1 MSITRV
7 AKIVGVSSSTVSRVI
22 NNHPRVAPST
32 ALSVRQAME
41 SIGYTPSDRRPGPKP
56 AARTQVGATNIGFF
70 VLGTTQRRATPA
82 FESLLHGVS
91 VAAERH
97 KLGLTFKHVRDFQD
111 LTDRML
117 GGRIN
122 GVLLH
127 GALPIPP
134 NAADIRRVPTVW
146 LMGNRNRPEW
156 GDQVMPNHYEVGNL
170 AAKHLVRRGHKSV
183 AFLNLD
189 GGHWAL
195 HLYGHAFCTTARH
208 GGAEAVAIESE
219 RELAGGYWHEYSAA
233 SVEAVVQRYL
243 ALPTRPTGLYVA
255 DDMQVAVLQ
264 PALQRAGVN
273 IGPGEVEVVS
283 TNNEQPY
290 LMGLSPKPTE
300 IDIRVESIG
309 HRGVEQLLW
318 RLAHSSV
325 EEHLTTMIEPFV
337 VDLTAVPAL

>member
-1 MSITRV
+1 M
-7 AKIVGVSSSTVSRVI
+7 
-22 NNHPRVAPST
+22 
-32 ALSVRQAME
+32 
-41 SIGYTPSDRRPGPKP
+41 
-56 AARTQVGATNIGFF
+56 RTQAGAANIGFF

-82 FESLLHGVS
+82 FEALLHGVS

-97 KLGLTFKHVRDFQD
+97 RLGLSFKHVRDFED
-111 LTDRML
+111 LNSRVMNGKID
-117 GGRIN
+117 

-127 GALPIPP
+127 GALPHPEQ
-134 NAADIRRVPTVW
+134 AKEIRRVPTVW
-146 LMGNRNRPEW
+146 LMGNRERPEW
-156 GDQVMPNHYEVGNL
+156 GDQVMPNHYEVGHL
-170 AAKHLVRRGHKSV
+170 AAKHFLRRGHKRL

-208 GGAEAVAIESE
+208 SAAEAIAIESE

-233 SVEAVVQRYL
+233 SVEAIVERYL
-243 ALPTRPTGLYVA
+243 KIPNRPTGLYVA

-264 PALQRAGVN
+264 PALQRAGVRV
-273 IGPGEVEVVS
+273 GPGEVEILS

-318 RLAHSSV
+318 RLAHTSV
-325 EEHLTTMIEPFV
+325 EEHLTTMIEPFI
-337 VDLTAVPAL
+337 VDLSIPRHA